1 MKTNTEKDPL
11 KPMPLGKMNYIL
23 IGVAM
28 LTIVIGFLLLSG
40 GGSENPAT
48 EFNYDMFSTRR
59 IVIAPLVLL
68 LGFVIGGVA
77 IMKKFK
83 QQ

>member
-1 MKTNTEKDPL
+1 MKTNTEKDQL

-48 EFNYDMFSTRR
+48 EFNYEMFSTRR

>member
-1 MKTNTEKDPL
+1 MKINTEKDL
-11 KPMPLGKMNYIL
+11 QKPMPLGKKNYIL

-28 LTIVIGFLLLSG
+28 LTIVIGFLLLAG
-40 GGSENPAT
+40 GGAENPAT
-48 EFNYDMFSTRR
+48 EFNYEMFSTRR

-77 IMKKFK
+77 IMRKFK
-83 QQ
+83 Q